1 VKDRVSKG
9 SVLEGAHSVSDLK
22 SVAAGF
28 AFLLSVVGAGT
39 ATAQQLAP
47 GQAEGAAY
55 VGGVTD
61 GGGLTLGGGIH
72 YAYDTRW
79 VFVGEV
85 GYLTGGDNFQI
96 ALPGVAVG
104 IESKAFSVD
113 LNAHYLFPQSTNQNL
128 TPYLLAGIGFLRASA
143 TTTVFGTTTSVSNTD
158 AGLNIGAGAR
168 WQGGLNWGVQP
179 ELKVFVSDN
188 SSVRFSVGLYYQF
201 GR

>member
-1 VKDRVSKG
+1 
-9 SVLEGAHSVSDLK
+9 VSDLK
-22 SVAAGF
+22 RVAAGF
-28 AFLLSVVGAGT
+28 AFLLCVVGTST

-47 GQAEGAAY
+47 GQTEGAAF

-61 GGGLTLGGGIH
+61 GGGFTFGGGIH
-72 YAYDTRW
+72 YVNNARW
-79 VFVGEV
+79 VFVGEL
-85 GYLTGGDNFQI
+85 GYLTGGDDFNGNVQ
-96 ALPGVAVG
+96 GVGVG
-104 IESKAFSVD
+104 VESSAISVD
-113 LNAHYLFPQSTNQNL
+113 LNAHYLFPQSANQGL

-143 TTTVFGTTTSVSNTD
+143 TTTVFGTTTSVSDTD

>member
-1 VKDRVSKG
+1 VIGFRRSY
-9 SVLEGAHSVSDLK
+9 SVSDLK

-28 AFLLSVVGAGT
+28 AFVLSVAGAGT

-47 GQAEGAAY
+47 GQAEGAAF

-61 GGGLTLGGGIH
+61 GGGFTFGGGIH
-72 YAYDTRW
+72 YVYDARW
-79 VFVGEV
+79 LFVGEL
-85 GYLTGGDNFQI
+85 GYLTGGDDFQ
-96 ALPGVAVG
+96 APVPGVSVG
-104 IESKAFSVD
+104 VESSAISVD
-113 LNAHYLFPQSTNQNL
+113 LNAHYLLPQSANEGL
-128 TPYLLAGIGFLRASA
+128 TPYLLVGLGFLRASA
-143 TTTVFGTTTSVSNTD
+143 TTTVFGTTTSLSDTD

-168 WQGGLNWGVQP
+168 WQAGLNWGVRP